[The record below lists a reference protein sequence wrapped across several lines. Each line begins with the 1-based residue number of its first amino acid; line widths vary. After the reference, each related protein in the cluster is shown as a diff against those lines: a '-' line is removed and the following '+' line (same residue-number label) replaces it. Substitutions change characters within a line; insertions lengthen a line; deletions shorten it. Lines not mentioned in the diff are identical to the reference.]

1 MNVNNRLPLWFRQE
15 LPDEKTLWIRH
26 LFSEFGVHTVCREA
40 KCPNITT
47 CFKNGKC
54 TFMILGNTCTRSCK
68 FCAVNKLDGQ
78 SLALDTDEPYRISQ
92 LVRLLKLNYAVITSV
107 SRDDLADGGSS
118 IFAQIIKLIRDLNVK
133 IEVLIPDFQGK
144 VPSLK
149 AVVDAC
155 PNVIAHNI
163 ETVKRLYPDLRPK
176 ASYKLSLGILNKI
189 KELGP
194 SIMTKSSIM
203 LGLGER
209 EEEIIDTMK
218 NLKANHCDILTLG
231 QYLAP
236 SIKHYPV
243 KEFISLEK
251 FQEYKDIGLDLGFKA
266 VLSEPCARSSY
277 RAQDLYYEFS
287 YA

>member
-15 LPDEKTLWIRH
+15 LPDDKTLGIRH

-54 TFMILGNTCTRSCK
+54 TFMILGNTCTRNCK
-68 FCAVNKLDGQ
+68 FCAVNKLDGHA
-78 SLALDTDEPYRISQ
+78 LALDTDEPYRISK

-118 IFAQIIKLIRDLNVK
+118 IFAQTIKLIRDLNVK

-163 ETVKRLYPDLRPK
+163 ETVKRLYPGLRPK
-176 ASYKLSLGILNKI
+176 ASYELSLGILNKI

-218 NLKANHCDILTLG
+218 NLKANRCDILTLG

-277 RAQDLYYEFS
+277 RAQDLYHEFS